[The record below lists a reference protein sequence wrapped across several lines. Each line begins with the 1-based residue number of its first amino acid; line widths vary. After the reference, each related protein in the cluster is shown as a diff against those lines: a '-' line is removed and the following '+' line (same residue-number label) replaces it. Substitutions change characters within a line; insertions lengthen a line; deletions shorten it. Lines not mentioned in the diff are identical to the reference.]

1 MKTKEQGVESMVI
14 SETESSETA
23 ASSERQD
30 WQGGVPRRSFLK
42 GLGIAGVALS
52 AGGLVT
58 TGARAATSNQG
69 NKKLSKGDVAIL
81 KLLAAAELVEADL

>member
-1 MKTKEQGVESMVI
+1 MNTKEQSVESAVI

-23 ASSERQD
+23 AFSRGKDRQ
-30 WQGGVPRRSFLK
+30 GLVPRRSFLK

-58 TGARAATSNQG
+58 TGARAATSSQG

-81 KLLAAAELVEADL
+81 KLWLRQN